1 MLLSAYRLLRAFT
14 RKLRDD
20 SISAFAAQAAFFTI
34 LSVFPFLMFL
44 LTLLNY
50 LPISVTGL
58 QDFILDIFPSVV
70 SSVITDLLEEIRVQ
84 ATGTILSVSV
94 LAALWSA
101 SRGTLAIVRGI
112 NAVYGHKEQR
122 NYFRLRAISALYTL
136 VFAVLLIFTLV
147 LLVFGNQV
155 YHFIVSHIPLLG
167 DTAFLI
173 LSMRPLI
180 IMLLLTFFFLLL
192 YMVIPSR
199 KVKFFHALPGAVLSA
214 GGWLGFSFLFSFYI
228 DHMGRFSRIYGS
240 LTAVAV
246 CMLWLYFCMYI
257 LFIGAEINLI
267 LSHPR
272 VAEATRLFFAKHKT
286 ANTDSQAPHPDKN
299 E

>member
-1 MLLSAYRLLRAFT
+1 MLLSAYRLIRAFA

-44 LTLLNY
+44 ITLINY
-50 LPISVTGL
+50 LPFSLADFQHSV
-58 QDFILDIFPSVV
+58 LDIFPSVV
-70 SSVITDLLEEIRVQ
+70 STVITDLLSEISTQ
-84 ATGTILSVSV
+84 APGTLLSVTV
-94 LAALWSA
+94 IAALWSA
-101 SRGTLAIVRGI
+101 SRGILALVRGI
-112 NAVYGHKEQR
+112 NAVYGHIERR
-122 NYFRLRAISALYTL
+122 NYFRLRAVSAMYTL
-136 VFAVLLIFTLV
+136 VFAILLIVTLV

-155 YHFIVSHIPLLG
+155 YRLITSYLPFLG
-167 DTAFLI
+167 DAAFLI
-173 LSMRPLI
+173 LSMRPI
-180 IMLLLTFFFLLL
+180 ITMLLLTFFFLLL

-199 KVKFFHALPGAVLSA
+199 KVKFLHALPGAVLSA
-214 GGWLGFSFLFSFYI
+214 GGWLLFSLLFSFYI
-228 DHMGRFSRIYGS
+228 DHMGRFSRLYGS

-257 LFIGAEINLI
+257 LFIGAEVNMI

-272 VAEATRLFFAKHKT
+272 IAEATRLFFEKHRKRGGS
-286 ANTDSQAPHPDKN
+286 TDI

>member
-20 SISAFAAQAAFFTI
+20 SVSAFAAQAAFFTI
-34 LSVFPFLMFL
+34 LSVFPFFMFL

-50 LPISVTGL
+50 LPFSVTEL
-58 QDFILDIFPSVV
+58 QDFVLDMFPSVV
-70 SSVITDLLEEIRVQ
+70 STVITDLLAEISVQ
-84 ATGTILSVSV
+84 ATGTVLSVSV
-94 LAALWSA
+94 LAALWS
-101 SRGTLAIVRGI
+101 SSKGTLSLVRGI
-112 NAVYGHKEQR
+112 NAVYGHKERR
-122 NYFRLRAISALYTL
+122 NYLRLRAISALYTL
-136 VFAVLLIFTLV
+136 VFAVLLILSLV

-155 YHFIVSHIPLLG
+155 YHFITSHIPLLG

-180 IMLLLTFFFLLL
+180 TMLLLTFFFLLL

-199 KVKFFHALPGAVLSA
+199 RVKFFHALPGAILSA

-257 LFIGAEINLI
+257 LFIGAEVNMI

-272 VAEATRLFFAKHKT
+272 IIEATRLFFARRKI
-286 ANTDSQAPHPDKN
+286 ANTDIQGLPPDKN

>member
-20 SISAFAAQAAFFTI
+20 SVSAFAAQAAFFTI
-34 LSVFPFLMFL
+34 LSVFPFFMFL

-50 LPISVTGL
+50 LPFSVTEL
-58 QDFILDIFPSVV
+58 QDFVLDMFPSVV
-70 SSVITDLLEEIRVQ
+70 STVITDLLAEISVQ
-84 ATGTILSVSV
+84 ATGTVLSVSV
-94 LAALWSA
+94 LAALWS
-101 SRGTLAIVRGI
+101 SSKGTLSLVRGI
-112 NAVYGHKEQR
+112 NAVYGHKERR
-122 NYFRLRAISALYTL
+122 NYLRLRAISALYTL
-136 VFAVLLIFTLV
+136 VFAVLLILSLV

-155 YHFIVSHIPLLG
+155 YHFITSHIPLLG

-180 IMLLLTFFFLLL
+180 TMLLLTFFFLLL

-199 KVKFFHALPGAVLSA
+199 RVKFFHALPGAILSA

-257 LFIGAEINLI
+257 LFIGAEVNMI

-272 VAEATRLFFAKHKT
+272 IIEATRLFFSRRKI
-286 ANTDSQAPHPDKN
+286 ANTDIQGLPPDKN